1 MMKYSF
7 YSQTLRKFENEQ
19 SRQYEFQGLT
29 RVYLANKLSIDPEIS
44 DEDLM
49 KAVCNLNIQYEN
61 KTTQLRD
68 KYSLLDELLVDVD
81 FSKFEN

>member
-29 RVYLANKLSIDPEIS
+29 RVYLANKLAIDPEIS

-49 KAVCNLNIQYEN
+49 KAVWKSLIFSTRIKQLN
-61 KTTQLRD
+61 
-68 KYSLLDELLVDVD
+68 
-81 FSKFEN
+81 